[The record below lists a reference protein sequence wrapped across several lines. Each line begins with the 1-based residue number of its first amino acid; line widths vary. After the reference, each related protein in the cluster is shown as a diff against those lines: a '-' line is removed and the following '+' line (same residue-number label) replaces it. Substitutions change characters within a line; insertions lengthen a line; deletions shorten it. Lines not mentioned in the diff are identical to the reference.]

1 LPYPCQKIILKYFNK
16 LIFVLQK
23 VLSLIYQNRKIMTTL
38 NTQIENLTKS
48 QLADFTILVRLGD
61 SKELALKTV
70 LEMNDN
76 TTTELYELAYNS

>member
-1 LPYPCQKIILKYFNK
+1 
-16 LIFVLQK
+16 
-23 VLSLIYQNRKIMTTL
+23 MTTL